1 VLSPPLTFALSQDQ
15 TLQLKTVSV
24 CPAPR
29 RSYLEPFRTVG
40 RGSCE
45 ERGSSHFTVVAAYT
59 LRLWLTTKAD
69 YWDPRSLRVFRFS
82 FQGPTTLDVLT
93 LRQRVETAPG
103 FSGEDGGH
111 GGCQNPLAVVAE
123 PRGAEE
129 SSSPRFWSQATFALF
144 FERPEGPLLSH
155 RGSARRPA
163 LALSLPVSVSGDR
176 HSVVTRWSARSRTL
190 ASFRFESS
198 DFFARRSLF
207 QRPLGAFTS
216 RAPKGCLVPAHPFR
230 EAGS

>member
-1 VLSPPLTFALSQDQ
+1 MAVARTLWPSSLSP
-15 TLQLKTVSV
+15 
-24 CPAPR
+24 
-29 RSYLEPFRTVG
+29 G
-40 RGSCE
+40 G
-45 ERGSSHFTVVAAYT
+45 
-59 LRLWLTTKAD
+59 LRNLVH
-69 YWDPRSLRVFRFS
+69 RVFGVKQLSLF
-82 FQGPTTLDVLT
+82 
-93 LRQRVETAPG
+93 
-103 FSGEDGGH
+103 
-111 GGCQNPLAVVAE
+111 
-123 PRGAEE
+123 
-129 SSSPRFWSQATFALF
+129 F

-216 RAPKGCLVPAHPFR
+216 RAPRGCLVPAHPFR